1 MFLIC
6 ANWQRQRE
14 VKLWVACCSFTTVYQ
29 CIGKKWFENVIP
41 NDTLSAFRYDNS
53 DIATVLTFFLSS
65 VWLLTG
71 AYLSDVWSQFL
82 INDGE
87 IWYLS
92 TISII
97 LGWKTK
103 PTSLMAPLGN
113 FGLPVVAARHTNPI
127 LWKRLLAQSV
137 FSKSIHLSC
146 SSLLYSIKAFAV
158 AIATTLLLIPLFVTY
173 ASTPSPCYQFH
184 YQEVEVNRLFSSTT
198 PHSWTTLEDISIL
211 TCTWHGML

>member
-1 MFLIC
+1 M
-6 ANWQRQRE
+6 
-14 VKLWVACCSFTTVYQ
+14 
-29 CIGKKWFENVIP
+29 IP
-41 NDTLSAFRYDNS
+41 NDTVSAFRYDNS

-184 YQEVEVNRLFSSTT
+184 YQEVEVNRLFSSTI

-211 TCTWHGML
+211 TCTWYGML